1 MALAQKYN
9 YTYERG
15 KFNVYTQQVNFIQA
29 HTRGEQVLVKNYS
42 SLANNT
48 NKEARPSLVSYN
60 TLSLTLRR
68 TLLGHRWLYTD
79 SGTGF
84 PGQFSSLR

>member
-1 MALAQKYN
+1 MYIATDLTRIMALAQKYN

-60 TLSLTLRR
+60 TLTHFEKDSARPQVA
-68 TLLGHRWLYTD
+68 LY
-79 SGTGF
+79 
-84 PGQFSSLR
+84 